1 MHVAANRPTNQKPP
15 SSDTPSGRS
24 ITPEVSAPY
33 RTLKSRPVTHQPING
48 VARSDECVAK
58 TAFLMVAWWRA
69 SPLLDRSHFSGWTS
83 APEWT
88 SWSLWDIR
96 RRFLTFSGLKWGD
109 VELSCRSWIMWVK
122 MCFGHGSENQ
132 NYSIRVFTSCG
143 AGCHSAWRKR
153 SSITGNH
160 VSARSAWQWMGLN
173 IHLIRSVLPCALA
186 RTNKPSEI
194 TIDLVCICI
203 MSLKGMQC
211 ACFTVNPW
219 VLTPLWPRDRERD
232 SPFTADRAAEVA
244 GKTELKCL

>member
-1 MHVAANRPTNQKPP
+1 MWRLIDRPIRNRRRVTLHRGGASRQKF
-15 SSDTPSGRS
+15 R
-24 ITPEVSAPY
+24 
-33 RTLKSRPVTHQPING
+33 LPIG
-48 VARSDECVAK
+48 PWSLDPWLISQSTASLDLTSVWPKA
-58 TAFLMVAWWRA
+58 AFLMVAWWRA

-203 MSLKGMQC
+203 MSLKGMRC

-244 GKTELKCL
+244 GKTEPKCL